1 MNCILGESKA
11 NGRNKGGGRVCY
23 CELTKVSKEV
33 QSLPASKAIVAAA
46 EYKNAIHSWPNP
58 LKIPS
63 LYLFA
68 KALLFNLV

>member
-1 MNCILGESKA
+1 MSVAHIVQHSLSCDTNCILGESKA

-46 EYKNAIHSWPNP
+46 EYKNAIHS
-58 LKIPS
+58 
-63 LYLFA
+63 
-68 KALLFNLV
+68 